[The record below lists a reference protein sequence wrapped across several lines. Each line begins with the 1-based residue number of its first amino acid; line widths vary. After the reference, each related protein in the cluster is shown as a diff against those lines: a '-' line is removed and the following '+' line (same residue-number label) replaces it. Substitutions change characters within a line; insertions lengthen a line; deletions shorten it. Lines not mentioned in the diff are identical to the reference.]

1 MLCKPHRYWLA
12 EHHIERYINLNIV
25 MQDISEQLLREQL
38 LKISQRLITTG
49 LNKGTAGNC
58 SVRSGDSFLVT
69 PSGMAVED
77 MTADSMV
84 QMQFDGSYEQNKIPS
99 SEWRFHRDILA
110 NRPDVNAIVHTHS
123 MFTTTLACLHKDIP
137 PFHYMIAVAG
147 GDTIRC
153 APYALFGSQ
162 ALSDNALEALIDRK
176 ACLLAN
182 HGMIA
187 LGKDLYDALA
197 VTVEVENLC
206 EQYWR
211 VLQISGGQLG
221 EPHILSEAEMRD
233 VFQQFKGYGKWAI

>member
-1 MLCKPHRYWLA
+1 MKN
-12 EHHIERYINLNIV
+12 ERENLLNITKKLA
-25 MQDISEQLLREQL
+25 QL
-38 LKISQRLITTG
+38 G
-49 LNKGTAGNC
+49 LNKGTSGNASMRC
-58 SVRSGDSFLVT
+58 NGGFLVT

-77 MTADSMV
+77 MTPASMV
-84 QMQFDGSYEQNKIPS
+84 HMRFDGSFELQSESNAKKPS

-110 NRPDVNAIVHTHS
+110 SRPEVNAVIHTHS
-123 MFTTTLACLHKDIP
+123 MFATTLACLHKDIP

-162 ALSDNALEALIDRK
+162 SLSDHALVALTDRK

-187 LGKDLYDALA
+187 LGADLDEALA
-197 VTVEVENLC
+197 VAVEVENLC

-211 VLQISGGQLG
+211 ILQVDTNPPL
-221 EPHILSEAEMRD
+221 LNDAEMFE

>member
-1 MLCKPHRYWLA
+1 MKN
-12 EHHIERYINLNIV
+12 E
-25 MQDISEQLLREQL
+25 REQL
-38 LKISQRLITTG
+38 LKIAQKLIATG
-49 LNKGTAGNC
+49 LNKGTAGNA
-58 SVRSGDSFLVT
+58 SVRCEGGFLVT

-77 MTADSMV
+77 MRAASMV
-84 QMQFDGSYEQNKIPS
+84 KMQFDGSFEADKIPS

-110 NRPDVNAIVHTHS
+110 SRSDINAVIHTHS
-123 MFTTTLACLHKDIP
+123 MFATTLACLHKDIP

-162 ALSDNALEALIDRK
+162 ALSNNALAALIDRK

-187 LGKDLYDALA
+187 LGRDLDDALA
-197 VTVEVENLC
+197 VAVEVENLC

-211 VLQISGGQLG
+211 ALQLG
-221 EPHILSEAEMRD
+221 EPHILSEAEMRE

>member
-1 MLCKPHRYWLA
+1 MFMRLESVQH
-12 EHHIERYINLNIV
+12 V
-25 MQDISEQLLREQL
+25 SEQLLREQL
-38 LKISQRLITTG
+38 LKIAQKLVKTG
-49 LNKGTAGNC
+49 LNKGTSGNC
-58 SVRSGDSFLVT
+58 SVRLGDGFLVT

-77 MTADSMV
+77 MSAASMV
-84 QMQFDGSYEQNKIPS
+84 KMQFDGSYEDGKIQPNIKPN
-99 SEWRFHRDILA
+99 SEWRFHRDILQK
-110 NRPDVNAIVHTHS
+110 RTEVNAVIHTHS
-123 MFTTTLACLHKDIP
+123 MFATTLACLHKDIP
-137 PFHYMIAVAG
+137 PFHYMIAVVG

-162 ALSDNALEALIDRK
+162 ALSDNALDALIDRK

-187 LGKDLYDALA
+187 LGRDLDDALA

-211 VLQISGGQLG
+211 ALQLG
-221 EPHILSEAEMRD
+221 EPHILSEAEMRE